1 LWQKSTSP
9 SSGQMELLAIGDPV
23 FEPTRM
29 AAAGKRV
36 TRAVSQRTRRLP
48 ASDIPHFSTLPRT
61 HDEVEY
67 IAGLFPADRRKVLLG
82 RQSTEAAFKR
92 EPLKHYRRL
101 HFATHSLIDEKTPAR
116 SAIVLTAG
124 DAEDGLL
131 DVSEISQLDL
141 DCDLVV
147 VSACQTGRGQLLS
160 GEGIVGLSRAFLQA
174 GARTVVVSLWN
185 VSDGAT
191 GQLMKDFYA
200 NLSAGLSNAAAL
212 RQAKLRMIA
221 SDKALRHPYYWSSFI
236 MVGKP

>member
-1 LWQKSTSP
+1 
-9 SSGQMELLAIGDPV
+9 IGDPV
-23 FEPTRM
+23 FEPTGM

-36 TRAVSQRTRRLP
+36 TRAVSQRTRHLP

-61 HDEVEY
+61 RDEVEY
-67 IAGLFPADRRKVLLG
+67 IASLFPANRRKVLLG
-82 RQSTEAAFKR
+82 TQSTEAAFKR
-92 EPLKHYRRL
+92 EPLKQYRRL

-116 SAIVLTAG
+116 SAVVLMAG

-131 DVSEISQLDL
+131 DVSEISRLDL

-200 NLSAGLSNAAAL
+200 NLSAG
-212 RQAKLRMIA
+212 
-221 SDKALRHPYYWSSFI
+221 
-236 MVGKP
+236 